1 MTSSVALTKNAARD
15 VFNDDQATF
24 VCSQSM
30 TASPYLT
37 TALADQGNRSC
48 IGLRPLF
55 SECSVPKKLNSMH
68 DSSVRQ
74 GCVCHADVLCRNLS
88 CHSATFKSTPN
99 FLFWFAVIIALLSCI
114 NVASASSTPAAS
126 LSFYAINT
134 NGFVHPTKIDATNR
148 AISHRNPDI
157 FVVTETKT
165 NSSCSSKMNVS
176 EYQLFEERGTPTT
189 GHHLYKWGAILGI
202 KKSIAVS
209 QRLQISHPSLKG
221 RIIAVDVVIPLESGI
236 GFTHRIIAAYAPW
249 NVSDS
254 SDTTT
259 FWSELAKLCNNTPH
273 HWTLLGDLNATITQ
287 AERRSGGSDARAHYL
302 GFLRLAKG
310 FDLWSNYP
318 DRSRMTDWTCKPRL
332 STDGGS
338 IIDRIATSSL
348 SFLDTE
354 IFVADGYLDYIPMAD
369 HRPIF
374 GRIILKPPNRAS
386 ARCLRD
392 RPNPILNNPR
402 IKFPDYKQGQAP
414 FPTFP

>member
-1 MTSSVALTKNAARD
+1 MFWKLTLSLTIYLNPPPPHQPTPASPCTPAKLTHAATIQTPMPPSHSNSSSHSSYSSFTSIAANVDPLIFDFSNIDTPTTNTAVKAVPTKRSKPVDLSESPTKRVRSSDRISTARNPLKMTSSVTLTKNAARD

-24 VCSQSM
+24 VCPQSM

-48 IGLRPLF
+48 IGLRPLIF
-55 SECSVPKKLNSMH
+55 ECSVPKKHNPMH
-68 DSSVRQ
+68 DSSVRR
-74 GCVCHADVLCRNLS
+74 GRVCHADVLYRKLS
-88 CHSATFKSTPN
+88 CRSATFKSTPS
-99 FLFWFAVIIALLSCI
+99 FLFWLAVIIVLFSCI

-221 RIIAVDVVIPLESGI
+221 RIIAVDVIIPLESGI

-249 NVSDS
+249 NVSD
-254 SDTTT
+254 
-259 FWSELAKLCNNTPH
+259 WWLP
-273 HWTLLGDLNATITQ
+273 LL
-287 AERRSGGSDARAHYL
+287 
-302 GFLRLAKG
+302 
-310 FDLWSNYP
+310 
-318 DRSRMTDWTCKPRL
+318 
-332 STDGGS
+332 
-338 IIDRIATSSL
+338 
-348 SFLDTE
+348 
-354 IFVADGYLDYIPMAD
+354 
-369 HRPIF
+369 
-374 GRIILKPPNRAS
+374 
-386 ARCLRD
+386 
-392 RPNPILNNPR
+392 
-402 IKFPDYKQGQAP
+402 
-414 FPTFP
+414 